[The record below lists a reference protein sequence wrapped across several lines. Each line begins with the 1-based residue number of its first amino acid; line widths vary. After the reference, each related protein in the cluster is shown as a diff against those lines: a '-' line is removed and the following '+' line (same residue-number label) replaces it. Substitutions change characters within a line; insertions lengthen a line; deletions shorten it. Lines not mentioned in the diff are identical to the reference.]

1 MNHVL
6 MKTSDNYLK
15 LREVQ
20 DLFGVSRS
28 TVWRW
33 QTEQGLK
40 VVRVG
45 NVVRIRERDLQ
56 VFLSRHESQSAEA
69 AQDAGAVGEAVSGV
83 E

>member
-1 MNHVL
+1 
-6 MKTSDNYLK
+6 
-15 LREVQ
+15 
-20 DLFGVSRS
+20 
-28 TVWRW
+28 VWRW
-33 QTEQGLK
+33 QVEQGLK

>member
-1 MNHVL
+1 
-6 MKTSDNYLK
+6 MKTSDHYLK
-15 LREVQ
+15 LSEVR

-33 QTEQGLK
+33 QAEQGLK

-69 AQDAGAVGEAVSGV
+69 TQGAGAVGKEVSGV

>member
-1 MNHVL
+1 
-6 MKTSDNYLK
+6 MKTGEQYLK

-20 DLFGVSRS
+20 DLIGVSRS

-33 QTEQGLK
+33 QAEQGLK

-69 AQDAGAVGEAVSGV
+69 AQDAGAVGKEVSGV